1 MTAVGRTPKQEAKR
15 RYELAKSMLARSEHR
30 IQAWLLVAGTFP
42 GWKKKMVDDPGGD
55 RFQVVYN
62 VTAPN
67 GKSMLVYPK
76 LMSKEHEAEVD
87 RWMRKETGVLEQLQ
101 KEVPAFEEAARAPAE
116 PPKPSP
122 AKRGI
127 PIAEVDFT
135 DPKRD
140 FWLVDFGLRDERGRA
155 VGCMARFY
163 APGEYG
169 GSNPTWALSM
179 QATRN
184 GERFG
189 SSHGTVKG
197 ESREALETTAR
208 RMMMASFKRY
218 SKLYGGK

>member
-1 MTAVGRTPKQEAKR
+1 
-15 RYELAKSMLARSEHR
+15 MLGRSEHR
-30 IQAWLLVAGTFP
+30 IQAWLLVVGAFP

-55 RFQVVYN
+55 RFQVVYD

-87 RWMRKETGVLEQLQ
+87 RWMRKETGVLEQLE
-101 KEVPAFEEAARAPAE
+101 KEVSAFEEAAKAPAE
-116 PPKPSP
+116 PPKPPP

-135 DPKRD
+135 DSKRD
-140 FWLVDFGLRDERGRA
+140 FWLVEFGLRDERGRA
-155 VGCMARFY
+155 VGCQVSFY

-169 GSNPTWALSM
+169 GNPYWALTV

-184 GERFG
+184 GVRFG
-189 SSHGTVKG
+189 SSHGHVKG
-197 ESREALETTAR
+197 DSRAELERTAR
-208 RMMMASFKRY
+208 KMMMASFNRY
-218 SKLYGGK
+218 TKLYGGK